1 MNYKHK
7 GSHEKMGKKVKI
19 AKLPIVISL
28 DCLKALCYIVGA
40 L

>member
-19 AKLPIVISL
+19 AKLTIVFSL
-28 DCLKALCYIVGA
+28 DCLRALCYIVGA